1 MCVLRLQKM
10 GMSHREYGYRRKFRS
25 KTFDNID
32 RSKNRGGKSQRREE
46 KRREEKEPEEKRCR
60 GGKRQQ
66 SRETQCF
73 SNDLWLGRGEK

>member
-46 KRREEKEPEEKRCR
+46 KRREEKRKSQKKKDA
-60 GGKRQQ
+60 GAGKG
-66 SRETQCF
+66 SRVAKHSAFPMIC
-73 SNDLWLGRGEK
+73 G